1 MSGNHRAAFIILSA
15 LLLLA
20 LAVPALAQEPLPP
33 RPGSTELP
41 PRPSSGGASGGQ
53 SSSGGDASS
62 SSVGGSYI
70 TLVVSSTNR
79 SGLWAGV
86 EWLDG
91 ASNWHRVEGWQNALP
106 DGGGMQDWWVSQA
119 DFGKGPFRW
128 VLYAGADKSTV
139 LGASEP
145 FTLPSSG
152 AAPLQISLAL
162 AEPTPAPT
170 AAPTSTPAPALSPT
184 PAPSWL
190 SLAVSPEV
198 VQPTQTVTITWKVV
212 FTNPTTQTVQGV
224 TVRDTL
230 PSGMSYASS
239 QASKGNVGLVG
250 GTVVANLGDVPPGSQ
265 VEITIEALADGKA
278 SPGTIFTNR
287 ATYSSSGG
295 NEGSSG
301 EVKVTVGGASLM
313 PVTGALLASPAAQAG
328 ILVIVLVGGVVFF
341 VRRRRAQRA

>member
-1 MSGNHRAAFIILSA
+1 MSSNHRPLIILSV
-15 LLLLA
+15 LLLA
-20 LAVPALAQEPLPP
+20 ACLAAPALAQEPLPP

-41 PRPSSGGASGGQ
+41 PRPSSGDASGDASGGQ
-53 SSSGGDASS
+53 SSSRGDASS
-62 SSVGGSYI
+62 STGGSYI

-91 ASNWHRVEGWQNALP
+91 ANNWHRVEGWQNALP
-106 DGGGMQDWWVSQA
+106 DGGGVQDWWVSQA

-128 VLYAGADKSTV
+128 VLYAGSDKSTV

-145 FTLPSSG
+145 FNLPAST

-162 AEPTPAPT
+162 ADPTPAPT
-170 AAPTSTPAPALSPT
+170 AAPTSTPAPA

-198 VQPTQTVTITWKVV
+198 VQPTQTVTITWKLV

-239 QASKGNVGLVG
+239 QSNKGNVGLVG
-250 GTVVANLGDVPPGSQ
+250 DTVVANLGDVPPGSQ

-301 EVKVTVGGASLM
+301 EVKVTVGGASLI

>member
-1 MSGNHRAAFIILSA
+1 MSGNHRAAFIIPSA
-15 LLLLA
+15 LLLLV

-53 SSSGGDASS
+53 SSSRGDASS
-62 SSVGGSYI
+62 SAGGSYI

-91 ASNWHRVEGWQNALP
+91 ANNWHRVEGWQNALP
-106 DGGGMQDWWVSQA
+106 DGGGVQDWWVSQA
-119 DFGKGPFRW
+119 DFGKGPFRC
-128 VLYAGADKSTV
+128 VLYAGGDKSAV

-145 FTLPSSG
+145 FNLPAST

-170 AAPTSTPAPALSPT
+170 NAPTSTLAPAPSPT
-184 PAPSWL
+184 PAPAWL
-190 SLAVSPEV
+190 SLTVSPEV
-198 VQPTQTVTITWKVV
+198 VQPTQTVTITWKLV

-230 PSGMSYASS
+230 PSGMSYAGS
-239 QASKGNVGLVG
+239 QSNKGNVGLVG
-250 GTVVANLGDVPPGSQ
+250 GTVVANLGDVLPGGQ
-265 VEITIEALADGKA
+265 VEITIEALTDGKA
-278 SPGTIFTNR
+278 SPGTIFTNK

-295 NEGSSG
+295 NEGASG

-313 PVTGALLASPAAQAG
+313 PVTGALLASPATQAG

-341 VRRRRAQRA
+341 VRRRRAQRV

>member
-1 MSGNHRAAFIILSA
+1 MSGNHRAASIILSV
-15 LLLLA
+15 LLLIACLA
-20 LAVPALAQEPLPP
+20 APAMAQEPLPP

-41 PRPSSGGASGGQ
+41 PRPSSGDASGR
-53 SSSGGDASS
+53 SSSRGNASTS
-62 SSVGGSYI
+62 ADGSYI

-91 ASNWHRVEGWQNALP
+91 AGAWHRVEGWQNALP
-106 DGGGMQDWWVSQA
+106 DGGGVQDWWVSQA

-128 VLYAGADKSTV
+128 VLYAGSDKSSV

-145 FTLPSSG
+145 FNLPAST
-152 AAPLQISLAL
+152 AAPLQISLVL
-162 AEPTPAPT
+162 AQPTPTPTEAP
-170 AAPTSTPAPALSPT
+170 SLTPAPAPSAT

-190 SLAVSPEV
+190 SLTVSPEV
-198 VQPTQTVTITWKVV
+198 VQPTQTVTITWKLV

-224 TVRDTL
+224 TMRDTL

-239 QASKGNVGLVG
+239 QSNKGNVGLVG
-250 GTVVANLGDVPPGSQ
+250 DTVVANLGDVPPGSQ

-301 EVKVTVGGASLM
+301 EVKVTVGGASLI

>member
-1 MSGNHRAAFIILSA
+1 
-15 LLLLA
+15 
-20 LAVPALAQEPLPP
+20 
-33 RPGSTELP
+33 
-41 PRPSSGGASGGQ
+41 
-53 SSSGGDASS
+53 
-62 SSVGGSYI
+62 
-70 TLVVSSTNR
+70 VSSTNR

-91 ASNWHRVEGWQNALP
+91 ANNWHRVEGWQNALP

-145 FTLPSSG
+145 FNLPAST

-170 AAPTSTPAPALSPT
+170 NAPTSTLAPAPSPT
-184 PAPSWL
+184 PAPAWL
-190 SLAVSPEV
+190 SLTASPEV
-198 VQPTQTVTITWKVV
+198 VQPTQTVTITWKLV

-224 TVRDTL
+224 TVRDAL
-230 PSGMSYASS
+230 PGGLSYAGSR
-239 QASKGNVGLVG
+239 ASKGNVGLVG
-250 GTVVANLGDVPPGSQ
+250 DTVVANLGDVPPGSQ
-265 VEITIEALADGKA
+265 VEITIEAITDGKA
-278 SPGTIFTNR
+278 SPGTVYTNK

-295 NEGSSG
+295 NEGSTG
-301 EVKVTVGGASLM
+301 EAKVTVGGASIM
-313 PVTGALLASPAAQAG
+313 PVTGALLASPATQAG
-328 ILVIVLVGGVVFF
+328 ILVIVLIGGVVFL

>member
-1 MSGNHRAAFIILSA
+1 MSGNHRAASIILSV
-15 LLLLA
+15 LLLIACLA
-20 LAVPALAQEPLPP
+20 APAMAQEPLPP

-41 PRPSSGGASGGQ
+41 PRPPSGDASGR
-53 SSSGGDASS
+53 SSSKRDASS
-62 SSVGGSYI
+62 SAGGSYI

-91 ASNWHRVEGWQNALP
+91 ANNWHRVEGWQNALP
-106 DGGGMQDWWVSQA
+106 DGGEAQDWWVSQA

-128 VLYAGADKSTV
+128 VLYAGSDKSTV

-145 FTLPSSG
+145 FNLPAST
-152 AAPLQISLAL
+152 AAPLQISLVL
-162 AEPTPAPT
+162 AQPTPTPTEAP
-170 AAPTSTPAPALSPT
+170 SLTPAPAPSAT

-190 SLAVSPEV
+190 SLTVSPEV
-198 VQPTQTVTITWKVV
+198 VQPTQTVTITWKLV

-224 TVRDTL
+224 TMRDTL

-239 QASKGNVGLVG
+239 QSNKGNVGLVG
-250 GTVVANLGDVPPGSQ
+250 DTVVANLGDVPPGSQ

-301 EVKVTVGGASLM
+301 EVKVTVGGASLI